1 MTTVNCPLG
10 TIVHPWKPTTAA
22 LGGKKK
28 FWSIDEGVLKSED
41 GFNPEEE
48 YWIRVRPNIWIRDP
62 LSGVQSL
69 VFCPGIIPKDNKFK
83 PEVGLIN
90 LDIDCKSDDLSIVWS
105 EDPKINGGLVVLK
118 DLFLELWKR
127 DTGL

>member
-1 MTTVNCPLG
+1 M
-10 TIVHPWKPTTAA
+10 
-22 LGGKKK
+22 
-28 FWSIDEGVLKSED
+28 
-41 GFNPEEE
+41 
-48 YWIRVRPNIWIRDP
+48 
-62 LSGVQSL
+62 

-105 EDPKINGGLVVLK
+105 EIQKSTGDLLSLK
-118 DLFLELWKR
+118 DLSELWKR